1 MIIDIKKLTKTFIDG
16 DRKLNVLKDIN
27 LQIEKGSIVT
37 IKGPS
42 GSGKSTLLS
51 IIGTLDSADSGD
63 ISINGKNI
71 RDKLNIDQLRNKNIG
86 FVFQFHNLI
95 SELTLEENV
104 CLPKMIANELVDKN
118 EINELFEYFNLENRM
133 NSFPNDLSGGEKQ
146 RLSIARAMMKNSSI
160 ILLDEATSALDSET
174 ENKIQE
180 ALKILTKN
188 KTTIVIAHRLSTILN
203 SDNIY
208 VIDAGKVIE
217 SGSHETLIDK
227 SELYKSFYEK
237 QIQK

>member
-27 LQIEKGSIVT
+27 LQIQKGSIVT

-63 ISINGKNI
+63 ILINGKNI
-71 RDKLNIDQLRNKNIG
+71 RDELNIDQLRNKNIG

-146 RLSIARAMMKNSSI
+146 RVAVMRAVINNPSVIIADEPTGNLDQDNAQKITSLFQKLNTEKNLTI
-160 ILLDEATSALDSET
+160 IIATHDESVFNIGHKKYHLVDGF
-174 ENKIQE
+174 
-180 ALKILTKN
+180 LKI
-188 KTTIVIAHRLSTILN
+188 S
-203 SDNIY
+203 
-208 VIDAGKVIE
+208 
-217 SGSHETLIDK
+217 
-227 SELYKSFYEK
+227 
-237 QIQK
+237 

>member
-63 ISINGKNI
+63 ILINGKNI
-71 RDKLNIDQLRNKNIG
+71 RDELNIDQLRNENIG

-104 CLPKMIANELVDKN
+104 CLPKMIAKELIDKN

-146 RLSIARAMMKNSSI
+146 RVAVMRAIINNPSVIIADEPTGNLDQDNAQKITSLFQKLNTEKNLTI
-160 ILLDEATSALDSET
+160 IIATHDESVFNIGHKKYHLVDGF
-174 ENKIQE
+174 
-180 ALKILTKN
+180 LKI
-188 KTTIVIAHRLSTILN
+188 S
-203 SDNIY
+203 
-208 VIDAGKVIE
+208 
-217 SGSHETLIDK
+217 
-227 SELYKSFYEK
+227 
-237 QIQK
+237 